1 MIHLNL
7 WHISCLL
14 LFSSRFYVSQPDLGT
29 QKNCRKKRE
38 SLTCVEYV
46 LRVFKPER
54 ILLLESGGATDL
66 SNNDIIVSLD
76 IGTSKIRAIIGEIN
90 NGTFN
95 IIGVGSADSEGIRK
109 GVIVDIDQTV
119 QSIRNAVDHAERMVG
134 IQISEVYVGISGNHI
149 GLMSSHG
156 VVAVSNEDRE
166 IGEEDM
172 ERVLKAAEVIA
183 VPPEREII
191 DVVAKQ
197 YVVDGLEGIQDPR
210 GMIGVR
216 LEVEATIITGAKTAI
231 HNLLRCVEKAGL
243 KVSDLVLMSLGAGQL
258 ALSKDEKT
266 MGSVLVDIGAGAT
279 TIAVFEEDS
288 LVATSTL
295 PIGGEFVT
303 NDIAYG
309 LRTLTDQA
317 EKVKLKYGCAWLDD
331 AAADVMFKV
340 TRIGSN
346 VDKEFSQEDLAA
358 IIEPRVQEIFQMISQ
373 EVKRL
378 GYTELPGGYI
388 LTGGTVSMP
397 GVLQVAQHELAAS
410 VRIAVPDYIGVRDP
424 GYTSGVGILHSVIR
438 SLRIRPSVSSGG
450 GSNNNNNNKKPTN
463 RVKPSASPES
473 EQKPGLFERLKNM
486 FSEFI

>member
-1 MIHLNL
+1 M
-7 WHISCLL
+7 
-14 LFSSRFYVSQPDLGT
+14 
-29 QKNCRKKRE
+29 
-38 SLTCVEYV
+38 
-46 LRVFKPER
+46 
-54 ILLLESGGATDL
+54 
-66 SNNDIIVSLD
+66 SNGDIIVSLD
-76 IGTSKIRAIIGEIN
+76 IGTSKVRAIIGEMN

-109 GVIVDIDQTV
+109 GAIVDIDQTV

-134 IQISEVYVGISGNHI
+134 IQISEVFVGISGNHI
-149 GLMSSHG
+149 GLQSSHG

-166 IGEEDM
+166 IGDEDI

-183 VPPEREII
+183 LPPEREII

-243 KVSDLVLMSLGAGQL
+243 KVKDLVLMSLAAGQL

-266 MGSVLVDIGAGAT
+266 MGSILVDIGAGAT
-279 TIAVFEEDS
+279 TIAVFQNGAMI
-288 LVATSTL
+288 ATSTL

-317 EKVKLKYGCAWLDD
+317 ERVKLKFGCAYGPD
-331 AAADVMFKV
+331 AAEDQVFKV
-340 TRIGSN
+340 IRIGSN
-346 VDKEFSQEDLAA
+346 VEKEFSQLDLAA
-358 IIEPRVQEIFQMISQ
+358 IIEPRVQEIFQMVRQ

-378 GYTELPGGYI
+378 GYSEMPGGYI
-388 LTGGTVSMP
+388 LTGGTVCMS
-397 GVLQVAQHELAAS
+397 GVLTVAQAELKAT
-410 VRIAVPDYIGVRDP
+410 VRIAVPDFIGVRDP
-424 GYTSGVGILHSVIR
+424 GYTSGVGIIHSVIR
-438 SLRIRPSVSSGG
+438 TVRMR
-450 GSNNNNNNKKPTN
+450 N
-463 RVKPSASPES
+463 ASPAKKAANRPKAPKS
-473 EQKPGLFERLKNM
+473 EEEKPGIFDRMKKFFED
-486 FSEFI
+486 FI